1 MSIIIIRRPGWFA
14 ASRLVRGVP
23 AGGGV
28 PENKLWASRSLP
40 PAAGAFFWQFLAVF
54 RF

>member
-1 MSIIIIRRPGWFA
+1 MSIIIIIIRRPGWCA
-14 ASRLVRGVP
+14 ASRL
-23 AGGGV
+23 AGGV

-40 PAAGAFFWQFLAVF
+40 PAAGAFFWQFLALF